1 MIINGQR
8 GDGHGVPADCLRLSV
23 AFRAFVLALYPES
36 GGIAGMD
43 AAKDWREFTAVI
55 GNAEIEFRNRLA
67 SDDGPQAYARDP
79 KNGER
84 LQLAK
89 EDWIFPA
96 GSLRLG
102 LGFPDDFIS
111 HDDSI
116 GAYGPAGAFMY
127 GNFLP
132 VFFVRADFEK
142 FMAKISAASKLA
154 THAKAGR
161 PTIIPDVIAPEL
173 DRWIESK
180 HAGLVAKLKEHG
192 QSGQKSGLAVARAL
206 KAWAE
211 SLDHSDVPDAR
222 SIQNALRA
230 KIIEADRL
238 L

>member
-1 MIINGQR
+1 MITNGQR

-36 GGIAGMD
+36 GGIEGMD

-142 FMAKISAASKLA
+142 LIADITAAPILNLA
-154 THAKAGR
+154 QGR
-161 PTIIPDVIAPEL
+161 PSIMQSIIEPEL
-173 DRWIESK
+173 DRWIVGG
-180 HAGLVAKLKEHG
+180 HAGLTANLQKHG
-192 QSGQKSGLAVARAL
+192 QGGGKSMAAITRAL
-206 KAWAE
+206 ETWARGSGHDDAPGAKAIE
-211 SLDHSDVPDAR
+211 NQLRDK
-222 SIQNALRA
+222 LRA
-230 KIIEADRL
+230 ANDL